1 MRFGSVCSG
10 IESASVAWNDLG
22 WRAAWF
28 SEIDPFAC
36 RVLYHHYPSVP
47 NYGDANLFG
56 GWPHESVDVIAGGT
70 PCQSFSL
77 AGLRKGLD
85 DPRGN
90 VMLAFVGIVERF
102 RPRWVVWE
110 NVPGVLSSNGGRD
123 FGTFLGALEKLG
135 YGWAYRTLDAQFFG
149 VPQRR
154 RRVFV
159 IGCLADQSSAAA
171 VLFERESVRGHT
183 SQTESQSEVQ
193 WWNGKSVSQTCDA
206 VLYKGQMMPEK
217 NRFPVLALGEKS
229 YFHPTATTT
238 ETARFAELITPSVNV
253 LDRLK
258 TIGMSTVSMPLG
270 SCGRAYLRRATPIEV
285 ERLQGFP
292 SGYTDIPGAKDG
304 PRFRALGNA
313 WAVPV
318 ARWIGDRIAT
328 VNSRIM
334 SA

>member
-1 MRFGSVCSG
+1 MMRFGSVCSG
-10 IESASVAWNDLG
+10 IESASVAWNGLG

-36 RVLYHHYPSVP
+36 RVLSHHYPRIP

-56 GWPHESVDVIAGGT
+56 GWPHESVDLIAGGT

-77 AGLRKGLD
+77 AGLRKGID

-102 RPRWVVWE
+102 RPRWVIWE

-123 FGTFLGALEKLG
+123 FGAFLGALEKLG

-159 IGCLADQSSAAA
+159 VGCFADQSSAAA
-171 VLFERESVRGHT
+171 VLFERESVRGLPAKKRGENG
-183 SQTESQSEVQ
+183 SDACVGDEVRCLECGVRWQPDGGLECCPMCGALQS
-193 WWNGKSVSQTCDA
+193 WAAITCGTLSDGAHMGGGLNGQDA
-206 VLYKGQMMPEK
+206 NSGRLLVHAGLP
-217 NRFPVLALGEKS
+217 RRL
-229 YFHPTATTT
+229 
-238 ETARFAELITPSVNV
+238 TP
-253 LDRLK
+253 LE
-258 TIGMSTVSMPLG
+258 
-270 SCGRAYLRRATPIEV
+270 C

-292 SGYTDIPGAKDG
+292 SGYTDIPSAKDG

-328 VNSRIM
+328 VNSRM
-334 SA
+334 LSA